1 MSRSFVQ
8 FHTVGFCYES
18 APEPLFDEVSFHLD
32 RGWSAVVGVN
42 GSGKSTL
49 LKLATGLLEA
59 DEGRIHAPQRRL
71 YCPQRTDDMPQ
82 DFIHLL
88 AEQSKSAGILKST
101 LSIQTDWGE
110 RWISLSHGERKR
122 VQLATAL
129 WQEPDLLAV
138 DEPTNHLDAEA
149 RAMIGL
155 ALQNFHGVGLLVSH
169 DRELLDNLCR
179 QCLFVEPPTVIV
191 RPGGMTQGMK
201 VAKAEQQSLQKQQD
215 LRKRSYKKLQKE
227 AHKRREEASRANKKR
242 SRRKIPR
249 KDHDAQA
256 KIGLARISGKDAVA
270 GKRLRQLDGR
280 LQQAQEQA
288 EGIHVKKEYATG
300 IWLPDSRS
308 QRDRL
313 LHMPAGTLLLGKE
326 KILSYP
332 ELTLRP
338 EDRVALSG
346 LNGTGKSSLI
356 RRIVCSLN
364 VPEEHVVS
372 IPQEIE
378 REQARNILEQARAL
392 PHEQLGHLLTVVS
405 RLGSR
410 PQRLLESVEPSPGET
425 RKLLLALGMTRSP
438 HIIVMDEPSN
448 HMDLTSIE
456 CLEQALA
463 ECPCCL
469 LLVSHDMHFLKKL
482 TRTRWEITK
491 DGCRYENFLLNIVA

>member
-101 LSIQTDWGE
+101 LSIQTDWGA

-149 RAMIGL
+149 RAMIGR

-191 RPGGMTQGMK
+191 RPGGMTKGMK

-215 LRKRSYKKLQKE
+215 LRKRNYKKLQKE

-249 KDHDAQA
+249 KDHDAKA
-256 KIGLARISGKDAVA
+256 KIGLARISGKDAAA

-288 EGIHVKKEYATG
+288 EGIHAKKEYATG

-356 RRIVCSLN
+356 RRIVRSLN